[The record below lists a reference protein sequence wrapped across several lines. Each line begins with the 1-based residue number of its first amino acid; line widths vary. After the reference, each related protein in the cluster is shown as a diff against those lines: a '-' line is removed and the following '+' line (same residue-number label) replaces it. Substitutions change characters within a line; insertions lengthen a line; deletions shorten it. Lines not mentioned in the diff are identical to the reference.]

1 MEVSKMRERVNKKEK
16 TRLGIQ
22 NPGRS
27 CVRAETDLTRI
38 PKICI
43 HDYEC
48 RHCAFDQWMEEM
60 EGRALSVPGY
70 SIEKDLLAEAA

>member
-1 MEVSKMRERVNKKEK
+1 MRVKMNEKERIG
-16 TRLGIQ
+16 LGIQ

-27 CVRAETDLTRI
+27 CVRAEQGLTRI

-48 RHCAFDQWMEEM
+48 RHCAFDQWLEEM
-60 EGRALSVPGY
+60 EVRAIAVLDDK
-70 SIEKDLLAEAA
+70 IEKGLLADAA

>member
-1 MEVSKMRERVNKKEK
+1 MRKRMDKK
-16 TRLGIQ
+16 RGSDLGIQ
-22 NPGRS
+22 NPGRP

-43 HDYEC
+43 HHYEC

-60 EGRALSVPGY
+60 EGRVLSVPDD

>member
-1 MEVSKMRERVNKKEK
+1 MRERMNKKER
-16 TRLGIQ
+16 TGLGIQ

-27 CVRAETDLTRI
+27 CVRAETALTRI

-48 RHCAFDQWMEEM
+48 RHCAFDQWIEEM
-60 EGRALSVPGY
+60 EGRVLSVPDE
-70 SIEKDLLAEAA
+70 SVEKGLLAEAA